1 MSPAPMKTELCQMKN
16 KRKSGAVHMDIKDV
30 KEVFEANGIKTVIV
44 GGTDPGG
51 VMRGKRLTVPYF
63 YSALEHG
70 LNFAMFILRTTPVD
84 DVLPGLFDGG
94 VPDIKGVPDLSTL
107 RLAPWEE
114 NAAIVLMDW
123 HGPDGEPLALCP
135 RSELKRQVARV
146 REKGLEEVFALEFEF
161 FLMPK
166 PIAEFR
172 AGGWNDLSPP
182 SQDIHCYSIYE
193 GHFAEPIVSRIRA
206 YFEDEVEGCTPEWG
220 QGQFE
225 INLHRSD
232 AVAMA
237 DTLVLFKTAVKQL
250 AAQAGLS
257 ATFMA
262 KWHEDYSGNSGH
274 IHQSLKQAET
284 GASAF
289 YDESERYRM
298 SKLFQH
304 YLAGQLDVM
313 RPATLFFA
321 PFVNSYKRFQL
332 DSFAGVTKAW
342 AIDNRTAA
350 LRVLNYE
357 PSKCRLENRIGGADL
372 NPYLAS
378 AVSLGAGLRGIE
390 QELPLQPPGEGNCY
404 HLPDVETV
412 PMSLTE
418 ALREAESSAALREV
432 IAPELVDNMVDVA
445 RFETGVFD
453 TRVTDL
459 ERRRYF
465 EMV

>member
-1 MSPAPMKTELCQMKN
+1 MGTELCQMKN
-16 KRKSGAVHMDIKDV
+16 KQKSGAVHMDIKDV
-30 KEVFEANGIKTVIV
+30 KEVFEANRIKTVIV

-63 YSALEHG
+63 YSALDHG
-70 LNFAMFILRTTPVD
+70 FNFAMFILCTTPVD

-114 NAAIVLMDW
+114 DAAIVLMDW
-123 HGPDGEPLALCP
+123 HGADGEPLALCP

-146 REKGLEEVFALEFEF
+146 REMGLEEVFALEFEF

-166 PIAEFR
+166 PISEIR

-237 DTLVLFKTAVKQL
+237 DTLVLFKIAVKQL

-274 IHQSLKQAET
+274 IHQSLKQADS

-332 DSFAGVTKAW
+332 DSFAGVTKTW

-357 PSKCRLENRIGGADL
+357 PEKCRLENRIGGADL

-418 ALREAESSAALREV
+418 ALREAEASAALREV
-432 IAPELVDNMVDVA
+432 IAPELVDNMVNVA
-445 RFETGVFD
+445 RFETSVFD

>member
-1 MSPAPMKTELCQMKN
+1 
-16 KRKSGAVHMDIKDV
+16 MDSKDAR
-30 KEVFEANGIKTVIV
+30 EFIEQNGIKTVIV

-51 VMRGKRLTVPYF
+51 VMRGKRLPVPYF
-63 YSALEHG
+63 HSAVEHG
-70 LNFAMFILRTTPVD
+70 LNFAMFIMRTTPVD
-84 DVLPGLFDGG
+84 DVLPGVFDGG
-94 VPDIKGVPDLSTL
+94 VPDIKGMPDLSTL
-107 RLAPWEE
+107 RLAPWEPD
-114 NAAIVLMDW
+114 AAIVLMDW
-123 HGPDGEPLALCP
+123 HGPDGGPLAVCP

-146 REKGLEEVFALEFEF
+146 RQMGLEETFALEFEF
-161 FLMPK
+161 YLMPK
-166 PIAEFR
+166 PIAEIR
-172 AGGWNDLSPP
+172 AGGWNGVAPA

-193 GHFAEPIVSRIRA
+193 GHFSEPVVSKIRA
-206 YFEDEVEGCTPEWG
+206 CFEDQVEGCTPEWG

-237 DTLVLFKTAVKQL
+237 DTLVLFKIAVKQL

-274 IHQSLKQAET
+274 IHQSLKQAGSGT
-284 GASAF
+284 PAF
-289 YDESERYRM
+289 YDEAAPHRM
-298 SKLFQH
+298 SKLFRH

-332 DSFAGVTKAW
+332 DSFAGVTKTW
-342 AIDNRTAA
+342 AVDNRTAA
-350 LRVLNYE
+350 LRVLNYDAA
-357 PSKCRLENRIGGADL
+357 KCRVENRIGGADL

-378 AVSLGAGLRGIE
+378 AVCLGAGLRGIE
-390 QELPLQPPGEGNCY
+390 RELPLPPPAEGNCY
-404 HLPDVETV
+404 HLPEVETV
-412 PMSLTE
+412 PMTLTE
-418 ALREAESSAALREV
+418 ALEAAAASEALRGV
-432 IAPELVDNMVDVA
+432 IAPEVVDNMVDIA
-445 RFETGVFD
+445 RFETGVFKS
-453 TRVTDL
+453 RVTDL

>member
-1 MSPAPMKTELCQMKN
+1 MGTELCQMKN
-16 KRKSGAVHMDIKDV
+16 KQKSGAVHMDIKDV
-30 KEVFEANGIKTVIV
+30 KEVFEANRIKTVIV

-63 YSALEHG
+63 YSALDHG
-70 LNFAMFILRTTPVD
+70 FNFAMFILCTTPVD

-114 NAAIVLMDW
+114 DAAIVLMDW
-123 HGPDGEPLALCP
+123 HGADGEPLALCP

-146 REKGLEEVFALEFEF
+146 REMGLEEVFALEFEF

-166 PIAEFR
+166 PISEIR

-237 DTLVLFKTAVKQL
+237 DTLVLFKIAVKQL

-274 IHQSLKQAET
+274 IHQSLKQADS

-332 DSFAGVTKAW
+332 DSFAGVTKTW

-357 PSKCRLENRIGGADL
+357 PAKCRLENRIGGADL

-418 ALREAESSAALREV
+418 ALREAEASAALREA
-432 IAPELVDNMVDVA
+432 IAPELVDNMVNVA
-445 RFETGVFD
+445 RFETSVFD